1 MSRRMHVV
9 GVVAIALGAAACT
22 AISGE
27 DPSAS
32 LGAEAGESAL
42 RITAHTET
50 DISGSFEAGGERV
63 AFEAHRTGPATATLH
78 LEVNGQPF
86 DASYDGGAMSARWN
100 GYNGALYAGDLAAL
114 KRTLAAL
121 GEHFGGDQE
130 SLRFHEDFLVRRIS
144 FWSEAPA
151 GLTMPER
158 ELDLSRPPGET
169 LRVAPPG
176 VTVFEEGDERAET
189 GGIEVDH
196 QGSDEDGIRYIRCN
210 ANSLATHDANGHCLQ
225 YESIF
230 AGPNSNDCM
239 GKCGGGC
246 GFGTAGYTYDCLDHD
261 RCGRKHGGSVNPWDA
276 ECGDEYWEADDDF
289 FNSIIGR
296 CL

>member
-1 MSRRMHVV
+1 MSGRLRLS
-9 GVVAIALGAAACT
+9 GVVAIVLGATACT
-22 AISGE
+22 AMSGE
-27 DPSAS
+27 EPPAS
-32 LGAEAGESAL
+32 LADEAGGAAL
-42 RITAHTET
+42 RITAHTEADFAGT
-50 DISGSFEAGGERV
+50 FEGAGERV
-63 AFEAHRTGPATATLH
+63 VFEARRTGSATATLH

-86 DASYDGGAMSARWN
+86 DASYDGDAKRAWWSGH
-100 GYNGALYAGDLAAL
+100 NGALYPEDLAAL
-114 KRTLAAL
+114 KRTLAAM
-121 GEHFGGDQE
+121 GDHFGGDQE
-130 SLRFHEDFLVRRIS
+130 GLRVHEDFLVRRIS

-158 ELDLSRPPGET
+158 ELDLSKPPGET
-169 LRVAPPG
+169 IRVAPPG

-196 QGSDEDGIRYIRCN
+196 QGSNEDGILYLRCN
-210 ANSLATHDANGHCLQ
+210 ANALAVHDANGHCLQ
-225 YESIF
+225 YETIF
-230 AGPNSNDCM
+230 AGPNSSDCM

-261 RCGRKHGGSVNPWDA
+261 RCGRKHGGSFNPWDA

-289 FNSIIGR
+289 LHSIIGR